1 MLKQQTKLRVRL
13 YARLSK
19 DDGDADKES
28 NSITNQLQMLR
39 YNAKEKGF
47 EVIGEYVDD
56 GYSGTTF
63 NRPDLNRMIK
73 DAMDDPEPSG
83 IMVKDMSRFGR
94 NNAMFM
100 YYVEEIF
107 PNNDILFIALNDD
120 VDTRFDENEM
130 MPFKSIMNEYYA
142 RDTSKKIRSVK
153 KTTALSG
160 GFCGSFAPYGYV
172 VDPENKRKLLV
183 DSDTA
188 PIVKRIFELS
198 KQGNSVHQ
206 IARTLCEDGVLIPRA
221 YRAMKN
227 GTLETSTGFKFPTD
241 WVAKNVKMILENQ
254 VYLGHMV
261 SHKTQ
266 TKSFK
271 NKKPVAVPKEEWI
284 IVRNTH
290 EAIIDEETFE
300 LVQKF
305 ISVKKQ
311 PNKTGRPNIFVGLV
325 KCPDC
330 GRNMAFSNP
339 NGREPRFRCR
349 TYVRNSNLCTTHA
362 ISYEALQQIVMSD
375 IQKHIKNMEA
385 LGDQFI
391 QEMHELSEKGGS
403 KKIKQF
409 EKDLEVA
416 EKRIAE
422 IDSVIMKLFE
432 QNALGKIS
440 DERFEKMSS
449 AYESEQKELAQKRDE
464 LRTKIRAEEKKTQS
478 TNQFLETIRKYETVT
493 ELNRS
498 MLVELIDSIYVYQA
512 EGTGKDRKQRWKLT
526 IVFLRGLNVVSPDG
540 NGRMSR
546 LLTLLIL
553 YKSEYYVG
561 QYISIERLIS
571 DTKEN
576 YYEALQES
584 SWEWHEGRNDYAPFV
599 KYMLGV
605 IVAAYREFADRVEIL
620 TDKTISKSDRIEDII
635 RNSYGRI
642 TKAEIAAQCPEISQT
657 TIQRTLNELLK
668 NNQIIKIGGGRYTSY
683 VWNRE
688 NE

>member
-183 DSDTA
+183 DPDTA

-512 EGTGKDRKQRWKLT
+512 EGTGKDRKQR
-526 IVFLRGLNVVSPDG
+526 
-540 NGRMSR
+540 
-546 LLTLLIL
+546 
-553 YKSEYYVG
+553 
-561 QYISIERLIS
+561 
-571 DTKEN
+571 
-576 YYEALQES
+576 
-584 SWEWHEGRNDYAPFV
+584 
-599 KYMLGV
+599 
-605 IVAAYREFADRVEIL
+605 VEINYRFL
-620 TDKTISKSDRIEDII
+620 AGSQCGIEPVKKS
-635 RNSYGRI
+635 
-642 TKAEIAAQCPEISQT
+642 
-657 TIQRTLNELLK
+657 L
-668 NNQIIKIGGGRYTSY
+668 
-683 VWNRE
+683 
-688 NE
+688 

>member
-1 MLKQQTKLRVRL
+1 MSRKKQNIQKITALYCRLSLEDGRENESMSISNQKLMLKDFAEKN
-13 YARLSK
+13 
-19 DDGDADKES
+19 G
-28 NSITNQLQMLR
+28 MFR
-39 YNAKEKGF
+39 YEY
-47 EVIGEYVDD
+47 YVDD
-56 GYSGTTF
+56 GYTGRNF

-183 DSDTA
+183 DPDTA

-512 EGTGKDRKQRWKLT
+512 EGTGKDRKQR
-526 IVFLRGLNVVSPDG
+526 
-540 NGRMSR
+540 
-546 LLTLLIL
+546 
-553 YKSEYYVG
+553 
-561 QYISIERLIS
+561 
-571 DTKEN
+571 
-576 YYEALQES
+576 
-584 SWEWHEGRNDYAPFV
+584 
-599 KYMLGV
+599 
-605 IVAAYREFADRVEIL
+605 VEINYRFL
-620 TDKTISKSDRIEDII
+620 AGSQC
-635 RNSYGRI
+635 G
-642 TKAEIAAQCPEISQT
+642 IA
-657 TIQRTLNELLK
+657 
-668 NNQIIKIGGGRYTSY
+668 
-683 VWNRE
+683 
-688 NE
+688 